1 MERKKST
8 NADLASTKKRR
19 STEYEKRRSRA
30 DTADSSDSV
39 AFGRVK
45 RESSSTFYVDSDD
58 NVDIYREP
66 TTYYSFAAGGGD
78 GVGGGVDGGGGL
90 QMDEDHY
97 NANKR
102 HGAERRQGRS
112 AERERILLSAKVQ
125 TVKPISLHG
134 MAENCYPM
142 IRKLLF
148 DPSSFHHGLKKY
160 EIDAFNFLDKH
171 KPPFHELRSE

>member
-30 DTADSSDSV
+30 DTADSSDS

-45 RESSSTFYVDSDD
+45 RESSSAFYVDSDD

-78 GVGGGVDGGGGL
+78 GVGSGVGGGGGGVGGGGGNGGGRGL
-90 QMDEDHY
+90 PMDEDHY

-102 HGAERRQGRS
+102 HGAERRQGRA

-125 TVKPISLHG
+125 TVEPISLHV
-134 MAENCYPM
+134 MAENCYSM
-142 IRKLLF
+142 SRKLLF
-148 DPSSFHHGLKKY
+148 DPSSFYHGWKSMKST
-160 EIDAFNFLDKH
+160 
-171 KPPFHELRSE
+171 RSIS